1 MSTVA
6 ASSLIWTISRT
17 YTQPDGKSS
26 GALSFL
32 QQSQHREETIWENNE
47 PVKRHQLLCTYCILA
62 NENGSKMENILIS
75 TSGETE
81 FPMAKND
88 RHSTVRQ

>member
-47 PVKRHQLLCTYCILA
+47 PVKRHQLLRTYCMYTCKRERFKDDLHKWRNRIPH
-62 NENGSKMENILIS
+62 
-75 TSGETE
+75 GE
-81 FPMAKND
+81 K
-88 RHSTVRQ
+88 